1 LSIKDKLNILINE
14 HTHYTESVTITTIPI
29 YYLEPNTRISVV
41 DEVTGING
49 EYLVSKITVP
59 L

>member
-14 HTHYTESVTITTIPI
+14 HTYYTESVTITTIPI
-29 YYLEPNTRISVV
+29 YYLEPNTRISIV